1 MSANLAF
8 IGCLVLSAGAFAQA
22 PQYTITD
29 LGSLP
34 NLPACT
40 ATAISQSGDVTGYCV
55 GQEGVSLLNNPPTHV
70 FLYSKGK
77 LTDLNI
83 TGQQTPVPMAIND
96 SDVVAGGFLTINVN
110 QSGANFVSNPFVR
123 QANGTVTQPQGPM
136 QSVLPFALTN
146 SGQLAGTRILV
157 TSSSKANVFLNSQ
170 AVLYLVADGTT
181 TLYNAPAGAGA
192 SAAFAINQNGTV
204 AGASVGQNNSSAFRP
219 LLWQNSV
226 PQTLPMLSG
235 FQQAVVSGVN
245 DSGVATGYGFNFN
258 FNSFLDLS
266 AGAHAVLFNK
276 DGSLTDLGVL
286 SGDRA
291 SLAAGINNAGTV
303 IGFSTS
309 SAPTFALH
317 LDAIFENPKGT
328 SRAFVYTGGK
338 MYDLATLVTNNGTG
352 WRLSNATGINNAG
365 QITGTGLVQGPDGT
379 EQHGFLLT
387 PAAAPAGP
395 AITGIGGAGGSVPA
409 VTSLSANGLF
419 TIYGSDF
426 TTTPAGI
433 NSGNILNNELPTNLG
448 GVCVES
454 NGTKWGLFFVSAGQI
469 NALAGTLPA
478 SGTVPVTVVTN
489 CGTGTEVSSPVMNVP
504 VAAVAPEFLYFL
516 QHADGTNPIA
526 AADFTTGTL
535 AGAAGLI
542 PGATFAPVHAND
554 VVIAYGVGWGTTSST
569 DPIGTL
575 ATAAASLPA
584 GSYSLTVGGLPA
596 NVSYAGLSP
605 GSAGLYQINFTVPS
619 GLTAEDQKVV
629 LKIAGVST
637 SANAFITVGN

>member
-1 MSANLAF
+1 MSVKLLF
-8 IGCLVLSAGAFAQA
+8 ISGLVLSASAFAQA

-34 NLPACT
+34 SFPACT

-55 GQEGVSLLNNPPTHV
+55 GQWEQPISKCPPTHA

-77 LTDLNI
+77 LTDLNM
-83 TGQQTPVPMAIND
+83 TGQPTPVPMAIND
-96 SDVVAGGFLTINVN
+96 SDVVAGGFLNINLTLA
-110 QSGANFVSNPFVR
+110 GANFSSTPFVR
-123 QANGTVTQPQGPM
+123 QANGTLTQPQGPM
-136 QSVLPFALTN
+136 QGVLPFAIN
-146 SGQLAGTRILV
+146 NAGQVVGTRILV
-157 TSSSKANVFLNSQ
+157 SSTSSNVFINSQ
-170 AVLYLVADGTT
+170 AVLYLVSDGTT
-181 TLYNAPAGAGA
+181 TLENAPVGAGV
-192 SAAFAINQNGTV
+192 SAGFGINQNGTV
-204 AGASVGQNNSSAFRP
+204 AGASVSQNSFSALKP

-226 PQTLPMLSG
+226 PQALPLVSG
-235 FQQAVVSGVN
+235 FQQALVSGVN
-245 DSGVATGYGFNFN
+245 DSGVGAGYAFNVNFN
-258 FNSFLDLS
+258 LFSDSSNSS
-266 AGAHAVLFNK
+266 HAVVFNK
-276 DGSLTDLGVL
+276 DGTVTDLGIL

-291 SLAAGINNAGTV
+291 SMATAINNSGTVVGFGNSQAPDFSLHLAAVLKT
-303 IGFSTS
+303 
-309 SAPTFALH
+309 PT
-317 LDAIFENPKGT
+317 PT
-328 SRAFVYTGGK
+328 TRAFVYAGGK
-338 MYDLATLVTNNGTG
+338 MYDLATLVNNNSTG
-352 WRLSNATGINNAG
+352 WRLSFATGINNAG
-365 QITGTGLVQGPDGT
+365 QITGTGLVQGPNGT

-387 PAAAPAGP
+387 PVTAPAGP

-448 GVCVES
+448 NVCVES
-454 NGTKWGLFFVSAGQI
+454 SGTKWGLFFVSAGQI

-489 CGTGTEVSSPVMNVP
+489 CGTANEVASPVMDVP

-526 AADFTTGTL
+526 AADFTTGLL
-535 AGAAGLI
+535 AGAPGLI

-584 GSYSLTVGGLPA
+584 GSYSLTVGGSPA

-619 GLTAEDQKVV
+619 GLAAEDQKVV

-637 SANAFITVGN
+637 SVNAFITVGN

>member
-1 MSANLAF
+1 MVAKRLF
-8 IGCLVLSAGAFAQA
+8 LGCLVFSAGAFAQA

-34 NLPACT
+34 SFSACT

-55 GQEGVSLLNNPPTHV
+55 GQIGASLLNNPPTHA

-96 SDVVAGGFLTINVN
+96 SDVVAGGFLTININVA
-110 QSGANFVSNPFVR
+110 GANFVSNPFVR

-136 QSVLPFALTN
+136 QSVLPFGLTN
-146 SGQLAGTRILV
+146 SGQLVGTRILV
-157 TSSSKANVFLNSQ
+157 TSTSKNNVFLNSQ
-170 AVLYLVADGTT
+170 ALVYLVADGTT
-181 TLYNAPAGAGA
+181 TLYNAPVGAGV
-192 SAAFAINQNGTV
+192 SAAFGINQNGMV
-204 AGASVGQNNSSAFRP
+204 AGASVGQNSSSAFKP
-219 LLWQNSV
+219 LLWQNTV
-226 PQTLPMLSG
+226 PQALPLLSG
-235 FQQAVVSGVN
+235 FQQALVSGVN
-245 DSGVATGYGFNFN
+245 DSGVATGYGFNVDFN
-258 FNSFLDLS
+258 AFLDPS
-266 AGAHAVLFNK
+266 AGSHAVVFNK

-291 SLAAGINNAGTV
+291 SMAAAINNSGTV
-303 IGFSTS
+303 VGFSNS
-309 SAPTFALH
+309 SVPNFALH
-317 LDAIFENPKGT
+317 LAAILQNPTGST
-328 SRAFVYTGGK
+328 RAFVYANGK
-338 MYDLATLVTNNGTG
+338 MYDLATLVTNGKG
-352 WRLSNATGINNAG
+352 WKLANATGINNAG

-387 PAAAPAGP
+387 PAVAPTGP

-419 TIYGSDF
+419 TIYGSNF

-448 GVCVES
+448 NVCVES

-489 CGTGTEVSSPVMNVP
+489 CGTGTEVSSPVMNVA
-504 VAAVAPEFLYFL
+504 VAPVAPEFLYFL

-619 GLTAEDQKVV
+619 GLTAEDQKIV

-637 SANAFITVGN
+637 SPNAFITVN

>member
-1 MSANLAF
+1 MAVKPLFFFSV
-8 IGCLVLSAGAFAQA
+8 VLSASAFAQA
-22 PQYTITD
+22 PQYTIQD

-34 NLPACT
+34 SFPACT

-55 GQEGVSLLNNPPTHV
+55 GQLGASLLNNPPTHG

-77 LTDLNI
+77 ITDLNI
-83 TGQQTPVPMAIND
+83 AGQQTPVPMAIND
-96 SDVVAGGFLTINVN
+96 SDVVAGGFLNINLTLA
-110 QSGANFVSNPFVR
+110 GANFSSTPFVR
-123 QANGTVTQPQGPM
+123 QANGTLTQPQGPM
-136 QSVLPFALTN
+136 QGVLPFAIN
-146 SGQLAGTRILV
+146 NVGQLVGTRILV
-157 TSSSKANVFLNSQ
+157 SSTSSNVFINSQ

-181 TLYNAPAGAGA
+181 TLENAPVGAGV
-192 SAAFAINQNGTV
+192 SAGFGINQNGTV
-204 AGASVGQNNSSAFRP
+204 AGASVSQNSFSALKP

-226 PQTLPMLSG
+226 PQALPLLSG
-235 FQQAVVSGVN
+235 FQQALVSGVN
-245 DSGVATGYGFNFN
+245 DSGVGAGYAFNVN
-258 FNSFLDLS
+258 FSLFSDPSNSS
-266 AGAHAVLFNK
+266 HAVVFNK
-276 DGSLTDLGVL
+276 DGTVMDLGIL

-291 SLAAGINNAGTV
+291 SMAAAINNSGTVVGFGNSQAPDFSLHLAAVLKNAT
-303 IGFSTS
+303 ST
-309 SAPTFALH
+309 T
-317 LDAIFENPKGT
+317 
-328 SRAFVYTGGK
+328 RAFVYANGK
-338 MYDLATLVTNNGTG
+338 MYDLATLLTNGTG
-352 WRLSNATGINNAG
+352 WKLAFATGINNAG
-365 QITGTGLVQGPDGT
+365 QITGTGIFQSANGP

-387 PAAAPAGP
+387 PAAVPTGP
-395 AITGIGGAGGSVPA
+395 IITGVGGAGGSVPA
-409 VTSLSANGLF
+409 VTSISANGLF
-419 TIYGSDF
+419 SIYGNNF

-448 GVCVES
+448 NVCVES

-489 CGTGTEVSSPVMNVP
+489 CGTGTEVSSPVMTVP
-504 VAAVAPEFLYFL
+504 VAPVAPEFLYFL

-526 AADFTTGTL
+526 AADFTTGIL
-535 AGAAGLI
+535 AGASGLI

-619 GLTAEDQKVV
+619 GLTAEDQKIV

>member
-34 NLPACT
+34 SFPACT

-55 GQEGVSLLNNPPTHV
+55 GQQGVSLLNNPPTHV

-77 LTDLNI
+77 MTDLNI

-96 SDVVAGGFLTINVN
+96 SDIVAGGFLTINIRLA
-110 QSGANFVSNPFVR
+110 GANFASTPFVR

-136 QSVLPFALTN
+136 QGVLPFALTN
-146 SGQLAGTRILV
+146 SRATGGHSDSGDLQFK
-157 TSSSKANVFLNSQ
+157 SNVFLNSQ
-170 AVLYLVADGTT
+170 AVVYLVADGTT
-181 TLYNAPAGAGA
+181 TLYNAPAGAGV
-192 SAAFAINQNGTV
+192 SAAFGINQNGTV
-204 AGASVGQNNSSAFRP
+204 AGASVSQNSGSAFKP
-219 LLWQNSV
+219 LLWQNAV
-226 PQTLPMLSG
+226 PQTLPLLSG
-235 FQQAVVSGVN
+235 FQQALVSGVN
-245 DSGVATGYGFNFN
+245 DSGVAAGYGFNVN
-258 FNSFLDLS
+258 FTAFLDPS
-266 AGAHAVLFNK
+266 AAAHAVLFNK
-276 DGSLTDLGVL
+276 DGTLTDLGVL

-291 SLAAGINNAGTV
+291 SLAAAINNSGTV
-303 IGFSTS
+303 VGFSNS
-309 SAPTFALH
+309 SAPNFALH
-317 LDAIFENPKGT
+317 LASILQNPSGS
-328 SRAFVYTGGK
+328 SRAFVYANGK

-352 WRLSNATGINNAG
+352 WKLSNATGINNAG
-365 QITGTGLVQGPDGT
+365 QITGTGIFQGPNGT

-395 AITGIGGAGGSVPA
+395 TITGIGGAGGSVPA

-526 AADFTTGTL
+526 AADFTTGIWPVRRGSFPAQHLRPCTRTTL
-535 AGAAGLI
+535 SSLMAWDGEPLRLPIRSAHLLRPPRACRRG
-542 PGATFAPVHAND
+542 
-554 VVIAYGVGWGTTSST
+554 VIR
-569 DPIGTL
+569 
-575 ATAAASLPA
+575 
-584 GSYSLTVGGLPA
+584 
-596 NVSYAGLSP
+596 
-605 GSAGLYQINFTVPS
+605 
-619 GLTAEDQKVV
+619 
-629 LKIAGVST
+629 
-637 SANAFITVGN
+637 